1 MRVIRKKP
9 GQDYEWV
16 DISNTLES
24 LQHEVEGYIE
34 VVPIGPDTIVVCNE
48 EGSLVGLKDNVDICG
63 YRFVGTILITGTN
76 GDELTDYTGDD
87 FI

>member
-16 DISNTLES
+16 DIPNTLES

-34 VVPIGPDTIVVCNE
+34 VVPIGDDSVIICNE
-48 EGSLVGLKDNVDICG
+48 EGRLLDLPFNIEIND
-63 YRFVGTILITGTN
+63 YWLVGTILIAGTN
-76 GDELTDYTGDD
+76 GEELTDYTGEA
-87 FI
+87 FA